1 MIKNL
6 FAPLLGRHAIESLNL
21 ITRLDNITECPCQ
34 GKYTEL
40 FTGLGELKEE
50 YSIKLHPSATPYSV
64 NVARWIPIP
73 LTDKVKEE
81 LSKTEKLDIIQKVE
95 RPSDWCSWMV
105 PVLKTDSA
113 VRICV
118 DLTKLN
124 NAVRRNKFILPSVDH
139 TLCQLGRTKI
149 FTKLDANSGFW
160 QVRLAKESH
169 QLTTFITPFGW
180 YSFKRLP
187 FGISSAPELFQ
198 MRMCQILEGLEGV
211 VCHMDD
217 ILIFERS
224 SEEHDMR
231 TDAALRKIQ
240 NAGLTLNKKKSEFAK
255 TEVKFLGHRLS
266 SAGLQPDLDKLAAVQ
281 NMREPTNVSEVCSF
295 LGIMNQ
301 LGKLIPELAEKRKPL
316 RDLFSEKSL
325 WS

>member
-1 MIKNL
+1 M
-6 FAPLLGRHAIESLNL
+6 R
-21 ITRLDNITECPCQ
+21 C
-34 GKYTEL
+34 GK
-40 FTGLGELKEE
+40 
-50 YSIKLHPSATPYSV
+50 TPYHVKDLCPAKDAVCHKCNRTGHSIGQCHAKTVLHEV
-64 NVARWIPIP
+64 NEDHDSDEGQAFLGAIDSNTQGWCTTVQI
-73 LTDKVKEE
+73 LELQVKVK
-81 LSKTEKLDIIQKVE
+81 LDTGADVTVIPE
-95 RPSDWCSWMV
+95 
-105 PVLKTDSA
+105 
-113 VRICV
+113 
-118 DLTKLN
+118 
-124 NAVRRNKFILPSVDH
+124 SV
-139 TLCQLGRTKI
+139 
-149 FTKLDANSGFW
+149 FT
-160 QVRLAKESH
+160 
-169 QLTTFITPFGW
+169 
-180 YSFKRLP
+180 
-187 FGISSAPELFQ
+187 ELFQ

-231 TDAALRKIQ
+231 TDAALRKNQ

-295 LGIMNQ
+295 LGMMNQ
-301 LGKLIPELAEKRKPL
+301 LGKFIPELAEKRKPL